1 MSETTS
7 APAPADAPAEGTRPP
22 AALTDN
28 PISVSDAA
36 RLLNRQRRP
45 EAQQAQ
51 AQAPTQGQAAP
62 APTPTGPDAAA
73 QMAEALGLTAE
84 TQPHAELP
92 AAEHLP
98 GIDVDGRRLSVED
111 VRRALAHQRD
121 YTSKTQ
127 QLAEQQRALQ
137 AQQDALA
144 SVVPY
149 LQPELERLQ
158 QQIQGAPMPQ
168 RELAETNPGEYLR
181 QLAAWQHA
189 QGEQQ
194 RLAQLQ
200 SLNQQ
205 AMANAMQ
212 RQVEQSNQILA
223 QKFPQWG
230 DPETRSKWQTT
241 VVEWALA
248 NDYTR
253 DELRGL
259 TDHRHLVTMM
269 KAALWDR
276 MLAGAKTSAPVPRI
290 QSAQVRGVPPPQ
302 VAGGV
307 AANAQAAFDARPNV
321 RNGAAWLTARRLN
334 GGNR

>member
-7 APAPADAPAEGTRPP
+7 ADAPAEGTRPP

-51 AQAPTQGQAAP
+51 AQAPAQATP

-84 TQPHAELP
+84 TQTEAPPQPEQLS
-92 AAEHLP
+92 

-168 RELAETNPGEYLR
+168 RELAETDPGAYLR